1 MRSLRAKEGEETGPA
16 PESSESRHSRVQRGM
31 EEPLKEAKSEWAES
45 QRGDHT
51 RGVPR
56 GKGRWSL
63 LGSISSVPNALV
75 QPRVRREKGLVG
87 ETGWGS
93 RWMGGP

>member
-1 MRSLRAKEGEETGPA
+1 MRTPERAGEGEETGPA
-16 PESSESRHSRVQRGM
+16 PESSESRHSRVERGT

-51 RGVPR
+51 KDAPT

-63 LGSISSVPNALV
+63 
-75 QPRVRREKGLVG
+75 RVKPELDRQ
-87 ETGWGS
+87 S
-93 RWMGGP
+93 A